1 MSPLVV
7 PLLVVCCG
15 CRQSM
20 MAVSSRLLG
29 MVVTGVMDGGV
40 MDGGVVDGG

>member
-15 CRQSM
+15 CRRLM
-20 MAVSSRLLG
+20 AAVSSRLLG
-29 MVVTGVMDGGV
+29 MVVMQGGW
-40 MDGGVVDGG
+40 